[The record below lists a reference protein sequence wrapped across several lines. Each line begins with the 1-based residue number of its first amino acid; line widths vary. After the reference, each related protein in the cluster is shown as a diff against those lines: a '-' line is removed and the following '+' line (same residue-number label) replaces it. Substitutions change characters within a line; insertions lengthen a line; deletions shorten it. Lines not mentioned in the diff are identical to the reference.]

1 MEFASLRHGITT
13 DTSTGSSEV
22 SDDACVVAKV
32 LMVSVVKSEFSIES
46 VGGTA
51 EHGFPLQF
59 PRPPLSWRLRCEP
72 FPPLTHGMHSHR
84 RPENPLSNTS
94 DGTST
99 TASLQTGSSVARS
112 TGGLLKVLGVWF
124 GVAAAVGNAI
134 AAGIVRAP
142 GDIASWLPS
151 APLFLGVWVIGGL
164 YFARQLRIP
173 SSAELGA
180 CIPRSGGQY
189 NFARRALGDYPG
201 FIVGWSDWLSS
212 CGTSAAVSI
221 VIGEYSGALFPPLAG
236 HVRAIAVSVMV
247 VFFLLQYNGVRWGSS
262 VQLVT
267 AAIKSVAFVVLV
279 AACFIFGGNAASHAT
294 AAASAT
300 SNSAPLTLQSGWPL
314 MIAFMLALQAVI
326 YTIDGWDGIVYFGEE
341 VRDPGRDVPRAIY
354 GSVFSV
360 MGIYLLINAAV
371 LYILP
376 IQQIAG
382 NNFALGTVANL
393 IFGRLG
399 DPIIRSIMLISLVSC
414 INANQLFC
422 SRTLFAMS
430 SDRLFFRFGAKVN
443 AGGTP
448 TISLLLTTIV
458 AIIFILGTFERV
470 IAMLS
475 FFFVANY
482 TLSYWSLFV
491 LRKKE
496 PSLPRPYRAWGYP
509 YTTALALIGSILF
522 LVGSIV
528 TDRHNAPLALLLLV
542 ASYPIFLLVKYA
554 GRARSNETT

>member
-1 MEFASLRHGITT
+1 MTRVDISVFTAGAL
-13 DTSTGSSEV
+13 STVTRSPHQQNPCSTRCAPAG
-22 SDDACVVAKV
+22 DFQLA
-32 LMVSVVKSEFSIES
+32 FSRAAAIM
-46 VGGTA
+46 A
-51 EHGFPLQF
+51 
-59 PRPPLSWRLRCEP
+59 
-72 FPPLTHGMHSHR
+72 HSKR
-84 RPENPLSNTS
+84 RPAQNNGANVPFETSLSNTS
-94 DGTST
+94 DAST
-99 TASLQTGSSVARS
+99 TTPAAPESFDANASNAGVGARS
-112 TGGLLKVLGVWF
+112 SGGLLKVLGVWF
-124 GVAAAVGNAI
+124 GVAVAVGNAI

-142 GDIASWLPS
+142 GDIAAWLPS
-151 APLFLGVWVIGGL
+151 APLFIGVWMVGGL
-164 YFARQLRIP
+164 YALVSA
-173 SSAELGA
+173 SSMAELGA
-180 CIPRSGGQY
+180 AIPRSGGQY
-189 NFARRALGDYPG
+189 NFSRRALGDYPG

-221 VIGEYSGALFPPLAG
+221 VVGEYSGALFPALVG
-236 HVRAIAVSVMV
+236 HVRVIAVGVMV
-247 VFFLLQYNGVRWGSS
+247 VFFLLQYNGVRWGKG
-262 VQLVT
+262 VQLAT

-279 AACFIFGGNAASHAT
+279 GACFVFGGSAANH
-294 AAASAT
+294 AAATHSSIAGA
-300 SNSAPLTLQSGWPL
+300 APLVLQSGWPL
-314 MIAFMLALQAVI
+314 AIAFMLALQAVI

-341 VRDPGRDVPRAIY
+341 VRNPGRDVPRAIF
-354 GSVFSV
+354 GSVLSV

-376 IQQIAG
+376 IEQIAG

-393 IFGRLG
+393 LFGRLG
-399 DPIIRSIMLISLVSC
+399 DPIIRSIMLISLISC

-482 TLSYWSLFV
+482 ALSYWSLFA

-509 YTTALALIGSILF
+509 YTTALALVGSILF
-522 LVGSIV
+522 LVGSIL
-528 TDRHNAPLALLLLV
+528 TDRQNAPLALLLLI
-542 ASYPIFLLVKYA
+542 ASYPIFRLIKWA
-554 GRARSNETT
+554 GRKSEVTT